1 MTDRNGLTV
10 RGESGRIGLA
20 ALLWSEL
27 WKTIANEQEETRR
40 RVRGRSRISGV
51 FIVIRRNIADLEKV
65 LYETRAIR
73 ENHLFSKVYAKGKK
87 FVGRRVIVYV
97 LAGLFGRAYNEI

>member
-27 WKTIANEQEETRR
+27 WKTIANEQGETAEEFGEDP
-40 RVRGRSRISGV
+40 VFRG
-51 FIVIRRNIADLEKV
+51 FL
-65 LYETRAIR
+65 L
-73 ENHLFSKVYAKGKK
+73 
-87 FVGRRVIVYV
+87 
-97 LAGLFGRAYNEI
+97 